1 MYNRQIMLGLC
12 NRSVIDF
19 KFGVAAAVGVF
30 TTPTTAFD
38 TELEI
43 THCNARTGQ
52 KMMHNKIM
60 KLPYRLI
67 F

>member
-1 MYNRQIMLGLC
+1 MLGLC
-12 NRSVIDF
+12 TRSVIAF
-19 KFGVAAAVGVF
+19 KFGNVADDGVF

-43 THCNARTGQ
+43 TQCNARTGQ